1 MKGHRIVVSVVA
13 LLVAWQGLSVWNP
26 SMFPAPFG
34 VFELSY
40 ELSVEG
46 DIRGTSALE
55 HLWLTL
61 TRVFLATAVA
71 LTLAV
76 VLAVTMWTN
85 ETAEQVVSFWL
96 PIWMTPPDVIVI
108 LITMILIG
116 FNTTAVVASVALVY
130 TPFALVTIW
139 GGMQD
144 IDGDLVE
151 MANAFET
158 NRRLTWRHVYLPYL
172 TSYVF
177 SALRTVFGM
186 TWKVAV
192 IAEVLG
198 ISRGVGAQIRF
209 WYTQGEIPQILA
221 YTMLF
226 IVVVLVIEYGVLR
239 PVQNRAF
246 AWRREAPT

>member
-1 MKGHRIVVSVVA
+1 MRGVRVAVSLAAV
-13 LLVAWQGLSVWNP
+13 LLAWQIASVWNP
-26 SMFPAPFG
+26 TMFPPPAQ

-40 ELSVEG
+40 QLSVEG

-55 HLWLTL
+55 HLRLTL
-61 TRVFLATAVA
+61 QRVFLATGVA
-71 LTLAV
+71 IGLSV

-85 ETAEQVVSFWL
+85 ETVEKIVSFWL
-96 PIWMTPPDVIVI
+96 PIWMTPPDIIVI
-108 LITMILIG
+108 LITMILLG
-116 FNTTAVVASVALVY
+116 FNTTAVVVAVSFVY

-144 IDGDLVE
+144 IDETLVE
-151 MANAFET
+151 MAESFET
-158 NRRLTWRHVYLPYL
+158 TRRLAWRHIYLPYL
-172 TSYVF
+172 SSYVF

-198 ISRGVGAQIRF
+198 ISRGVGAQVRF
-209 WYTQGEIPQILA
+209 WYTQGEIPQVLA
-221 YTMLF
+221 YTVLF
-226 IVVVLVIEYGVLR
+226 VAVVLVIEYGILR

-246 AWRREAPT
+246 AWRREVAV